1 VIDTQNLEDPT
12 VRRLTLSCTALSAGL
27 LSMLL
32 TFPVLNG
39 PQPAQGDDTVQAAPG
54 LVPVEH
60 SMHEFMEYVFQP
72 TYLRLK
78 PAIAAPP
85 SGNPGW
91 KAIKSDAL
99 ILAEGGNLLLLRK
112 SAKDP
117 ANWDAYS
124 VAVRDTAG
132 QLYKAAR
139 AKDFAASRKAYEQML
154 ISCNRCHTQ
163 FAGGKHMLAP

>member
-1 VIDTQNLEDPT
+1 
-12 VRRLTLSCTALSAGL
+12 
-27 LSMLL
+27 
-32 TFPVLNG
+32 
-39 PQPAQGDDTVQAAPG
+39 
-54 LVPVEH
+54 
-60 SMHEFMEYVFQP
+60 
-72 TYLRLK
+72 
-78 PAIAAPP
+78 
-85 SGNPGW
+85 
-91 KAIKSDAL
+91 
-99 ILAEGGNLLLLRK
+99 LLLRK

-154 ISCNRCHTQ
+154 VNCNRCHKQ